1 VERNGVVKDLGF
13 FLAGALAGGVVAALA
28 TPYSGP
34 KMRRMLRYKVQ
45 DGRERISE
53 GAADMMRE
61 CSRLYG
67 RSSKVLSG
75 ASILASGA
83 GLFQRARGLYR

>member
-34 KMRRMLRYKVQ
+34 KMRRMLRYKVE
-45 DGRERISE
+45 DSRERISE
-53 GAADMMRE
+53 GASDMMRE

-67 RSSKVLSG
+67 RGAKIVAGSSLLATG
-75 ASILASGA
+75 AS
-83 GLFQRARGLYR
+83 LFQRARSYQR